1 MNGYD
6 LLRVLWATFLGLG
19 IIAMGILT
27 FTSKGEPGIGFRIG
41 YTYLSERAR
50 RKSNR
55 VSGIGTVL
63 TGFLL
68 IILSPFLSFP
78 RLAALLLLGI
88 GTTMLLAYLTAK
100 REYEL
105 EEFSEGAP
113 EKPGKAIKTPNLKGY
128 IALQAAFLAIF
139 AGLCIAGRV
148 PRETAIVIGGA
159 LLLLLAL
166 TFLVSR
172 PLVFQLAPGFSGIMA
187 RKFAR
192 ALTLVSGLTTAEM
205 ALAALGYEPGPL
217 GVVLLI
223 MASLGVIFYAAFI
236 ALTGAYEEGYY

>member
-1 MNGYD
+1 MEPYT
-6 LLRVLWATFLGLG
+6 LFRIIWATFLGLG
-19 IIAMGILT
+19 MIAAGVIT

-50 RKSNR
+50 RKANR
-55 VSGIGTVL
+55 VSGIGTIL
-63 TGFLL
+63 TGVFL

-105 EEFSEGAP
+105 EEFSEKAP
-113 EKPGKAIKTPNLKGY
+113 EKPGKVIKPPDLKKY

-139 AGLCIAGRV
+139 TGLCIAGRV
-148 PRETAIVIGGA
+148 PQETAIVLGGA
-159 LLLLLAL
+159 LILLLAL

-172 PLVFQLAPGFSGIMA
+172 PLVFQLAPKFKGVMA
-187 RKFAR
+187 KRFAK
-192 ALTLVSGLTTAEM
+192 ALTLVSGLMTAEI

-223 MASLGVIFYAAFI
+223 MASLGVIFYATFI
-236 ALTGAYEEGYY
+236 ALAGAYEEGYY

>member
-1 MNGYD
+1 MEPYT
-6 LLRVLWATFLGLG
+6 LLRIIWAAFLGLG
-19 IIAMGILT
+19 MIAAGVIT

-41 YTYLSERAR
+41 YIYLSERAR
-50 RKSNR
+50 RKANR

-68 IILSPFLSFP
+68 IILSPLLSFP
-78 RLAALLLLGI
+78 WLAVLLLLGL
-88 GTTMLLAYLTAK
+88 GTTMLIAYLVAK

-105 EEFSEGAP
+105 EELSEKAP
-113 EKPGKAIKTPNLKGY
+113 EKPGKVIKPPNLKKY
-128 IALQAAFLAIF
+128 IALQTAFLAIF
-139 AGLCIAGRV
+139 TGLCIAGRV
-148 PRETAIVIGGA
+148 PRETAIVLGGA
-159 LLLLLAL
+159 LILLLAL

-172 PLVFQLAPGFSGIMA
+172 PLVFQLAPKFKGKMA
-187 RKFAR
+187 MSFAR
-192 ALTLVSGLTTAEM
+192 ALTLVSGLTTAEI

-217 GVVLLI
+217 GVVLLL